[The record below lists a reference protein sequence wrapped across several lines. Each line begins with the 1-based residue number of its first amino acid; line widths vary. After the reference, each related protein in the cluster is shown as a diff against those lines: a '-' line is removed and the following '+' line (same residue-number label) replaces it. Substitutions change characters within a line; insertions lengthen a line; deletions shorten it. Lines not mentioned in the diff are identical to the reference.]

1 MESINMFG
9 GMNSDLSSF
18 IQNTEKYLKALNVR
32 PVTDLGMSN
41 GALTNVRGNNCEI
54 QFPTLRAVYRFSIYV
69 PVGFTE
75 NEGMSITINGVTSA
89 TFSVFNASSLSDVI
103 EKIKLMPNCEG
114 NPSVDAKTFSIAY
127 DDDFFTIYQR
137 ATQTLCSN
145 TNSITMSVQVNQPNK
160 ISTDSLLAYTNVYG
174 VINPMQTS
182 PSEIPYPYINQVLD
196 YSLAIIGSTNINST
210 FYLFTVPLTNTTNIG
225 QIWSLTYSPLSTLD
239 SIFTTKFFTEKIR

>member
-89 TFSVFNASSLSDVI
+89 TFSVFNASSLSSYL
-103 EKIKLMPNCEG
+103 K
-114 NPSVDAKTFSIAY
+114 
-127 DDDFFTIYQR
+127 
-137 ATQTLCSN
+137 N
-145 TNSITMSVQVNQPNK
+145 TSLNSRS
-160 ISTDSLLAYTNVYG
+160 G
-174 VINPMQTS
+174 
-182 PSEIPYPYINQVLD
+182 
-196 YSLAIIGSTNINST
+196 
-210 FYLFTVPLTNTTNIG
+210 F
-225 QIWSLTYSPLSTLD
+225 
-239 SIFTTKFFTEKIR
+239 FTTKGFFDFCSSIFSFGMIVCHFCLNALLIHHIFVRWNTTTVTKKRSPSKS